1 MKNVDDDDGRGEIR
15 TANVAGTAEGIV
27 GHMHM
32 LQPFPALTS
41 REHLIVER
49 FYWKVLRDK
58 QR

>member
-15 TANVAGTAEGIV
+15 TADVAGTVEGIV
-27 GHMHM
+27 GHVHM

-41 REHLIVER
+41 REHLIER
-49 FYWKVLRDK
+49 FYLKVLRDK